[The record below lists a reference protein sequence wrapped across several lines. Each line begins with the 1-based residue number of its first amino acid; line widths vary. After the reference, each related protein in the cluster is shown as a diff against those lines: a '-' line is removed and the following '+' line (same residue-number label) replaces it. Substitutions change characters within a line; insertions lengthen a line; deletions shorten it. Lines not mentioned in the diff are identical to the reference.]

1 MQIRAN
7 PKNVSY
13 ETKFKTERKMTL
25 DYSLFIFLGI
35 VFAVGIIAF
44 LFYAYKK

>member
-1 MQIRAN
+1 
-7 PKNVSY
+7 
-13 ETKFKTERKMTL
+13 MTL

>member
-1 MQIRAN
+1 MI
-7 PKNVSY
+7 
-13 ETKFKTERKMTL
+13 L
-25 DYSLFIFLGI
+25 DYGLFIFLGV

>member
-1 MQIRAN
+1 MI
-7 PKNVSY
+7 
-13 ETKFKTERKMTL
+13 L
-25 DYSLFIFLGI
+25 DYGLFIFLGA